1 MIFLLDKLGWRV
13 YTYGMANK
21 LYVGNLNF
29 RTDEQMLSEL
39 FSQFGQVEAAVVI
52 KDRETQRSKGFG
64 FVTFTEEAPLSKAID
79 ALNGKEVDGRKIR
92 VSVAEERPP
101 RQNRPHNGG
110 FPRT

>member
-1 MIFLLDKLGWRV
+1 MRV
-13 YTYGMANK
+13 YTDCMANK

-29 RTDEQMLSEL
+29 RTDEQMLSSL
-39 FSQFGQVEAAVVI
+39 FSQFGQVESAVVI

-64 FVTFTEEAPLSKAID
+64 FVTFTEEQSLQKAID

-101 RQNRPHNGG
+101 RQNRPAGG
-110 FPRT
+110 FRRS

>member
-1 MIFLLDKLGWRV
+1 MRV
-13 YTYGMANK
+13 YTDCMANK

-29 RTDEQMLSEL
+29 RTDEQMLSSL
-39 FSQFGQVEAAVVI
+39 FSQFGQVESAVVI

-64 FVTFTEEAPLSKAID
+64 FVTFTEEQSLQKAID

-101 RQNRPHNGG
+101 RQNRPLGG
-110 FPRT
+110 FHRS

>member
-1 MIFLLDKLGWRV
+1 
-13 YTYGMANK
+13 MANK

-29 RTDEQMLSEL
+29 RTDEQMLSSL
-39 FSQFGQVEAAVVI
+39 FAQFGQVESAVVI

-64 FVTFTEEAPLSKAID
+64 FVTFTEEQSLQKAID

-101 RQNRPHNGG
+101 RQNRPLGG
-110 FPRT
+110 FHRS